1 MKACLGVG
9 GVGEELGRFG
19 RGEQRI
25 EVVYNHVCCF
35 RGKKDRFLGGS
46 EKNGGFLRRNDG
58 VLPFASDELDELFLF
73 FLGGVFLE
81 RE

>member
-1 MKACLGVG
+1 MNACLGVG

-35 RGKKDRFLGGS
+35 RGKRDRFLGGC
-46 EKNGGFLRRNDG
+46 ERTGFFYEEMMEYF
-58 VLPFASDELDELFLF
+58 PSPQTS
-73 FLGGVFLE
+73 
-81 RE
+81 

>member
-1 MKACLGVG
+1 MNACLGVG

-35 RGKKDRFLGGS
+35 RGKRDRFLGGS
-46 EKNGGFLRRNDG
+46 ERT
-58 VLPFASDELDELFLF
+58 AF
-73 FLGGVFLE
+73 FYEEMMEYFPSPQTS
-81 RE
+81 

>member
-1 MKACLGVG
+1 MNACLGVG

-35 RGKKDRFLGGS
+35 RGKRDRFLGGS
-46 EKNGGFLRRNDG
+46 ERM
-58 VLPFASDELDELFLF
+58 V
-73 FLGGVFLE
+73 VFNE
-81 RE
+81 EMMEYFPSPQTS